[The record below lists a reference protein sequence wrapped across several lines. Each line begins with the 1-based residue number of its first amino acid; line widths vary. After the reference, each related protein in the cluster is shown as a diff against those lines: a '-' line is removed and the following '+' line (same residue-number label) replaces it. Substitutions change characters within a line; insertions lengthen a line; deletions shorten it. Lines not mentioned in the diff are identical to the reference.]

1 MQQHP
6 LPQALL
12 HQQPGSA
19 GVFRL
24 LLLICC
30 FEQSQEKCGRE
41 GRGLVSLA
49 LGDGAQ
55 SVGRQSGSGDGQLKG
70 QLQDL
75 SDAAS

>member
-1 MQQHP
+1 M
-6 LPQALL
+6 
-12 HQQPGSA
+12 
-19 GVFRL
+19 
-24 LLLICC
+24 
-30 FEQSQEKCGRE
+30 
-41 GRGLVSLA
+41 SLA